1 MGTLSERLKSTR
13 KEMKLSQ
20 KRLGE
25 LIGVTQSVIGGLE
38 TGYRKNSAYTPQLAQ
53 VLGVNALWL
62 ATGEGEK
69 YISKS
74 TKEKEN
80 TISINIDDPEML
92 EIVRLTLKQNKEDL
106 PSLRRYLLAED
117 ANAKSPGSKENHRK
131 VSNSSDEQ

>member
-1 MGTLSERLKSTR
+1 MDTLSERLKSTR
-13 KEMKLSQ
+13 KDMKLSQ

-25 LIGVTQSVIGGLE
+25 LIGVTQSVIAGLE

-69 YISKS
+69 YISKN

-92 EIVRLTLKQNKEDL
+92 EIVRLTLKQKKEDL

-117 ANAKSPGSKENHRK
+117 ANEKSPGSKENHK
-131 VSNSSDEQ
+131 KLSNSSGD